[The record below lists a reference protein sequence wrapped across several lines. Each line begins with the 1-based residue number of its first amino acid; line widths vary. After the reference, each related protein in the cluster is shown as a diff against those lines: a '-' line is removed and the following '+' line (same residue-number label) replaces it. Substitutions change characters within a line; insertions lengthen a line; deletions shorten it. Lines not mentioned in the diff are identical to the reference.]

1 MIDRYARQRIFRGI
15 GDEGQKKLGQ
25 SYAVITGCGALGS
38 AVASCLAR
46 AGVGKI
52 RLLDRDF
59 IEYHNLPR
67 QLLFDEQDIKDQ
79 LPKAIAAERH
89 LRRINSS
96 IEIEGIAV
104 DINSGN
110 IEKLVKGADVIV
122 DGLDNYE
129 TRYLTNDVALKLGIP
144 WIYGGAVGSAG
155 MTMNI
160 LPGETPCFRCIMPAA
175 PGAGRIQTCDT
186 AGVLN
191 SIPFII
197 GSLQSAEA
205 IKLLVG
211 ARDFLNRGLIS
222 IDIWEGTF
230 HQTSLGAVSRAD
242 CPACHGH
249 YEYLEA
255 EQGSKTVV
263 LCGRDAVQVYNPQA
277 QGVSLEVL
285 ARRLEAVGEVSRS
298 PFMLKVIVEGKEMV
312 VFPDSRAIIKNTRDE
327 ALAKSL
333 YAKYIG
339 M

>member
-15 GDEGQKKLGQ
+15 GDEGQKRLGE
-25 SYAVITGCGALGS
+25 SYAVIIGCGALGS
-38 AVASCLAR
+38 AIASCLVR
-46 AGVGKI
+46 AGVGNVRI
-52 RLLDRDF
+52 VDRDF

-67 QLLFDEQDIKDQ
+67 QLLFDEDDIKEQ

-89 LRRINSS
+89 LRKINSS
-96 IEIEGIAV
+96 IQVEGIAV
-104 DINSGN
+104 DVNGGN
-110 IEKLVKGADVIV
+110 IEKLVAGANVIL

-129 TRYLTNDVALKLGIP
+129 TRYLINDVALKLRIP
-144 WIYGGAVGSAG
+144 WIYGGAIGSAG

-160 LPGETPCFRCIMPAA
+160 LPGKTPCFRCIMPAP
-175 PGAGRIQTCDT
+175 PGAARIETCDT

-211 ARDFLNRGLIS
+211 ATEYLNQGLLS
-222 IDIWEGTF
+222 LDIWENSF
-230 HQTSLGAVSRAD
+230 HQTALKSAVRPD
-242 CPACHGH
+242 CPACQGH
-249 YEYLEA
+249 YEYLEQ
-255 EQGSKTVV
+255 EQGSRTTV
-263 LCGRDAVQVYNPQA
+263 LCGHDAVQVYNPQSP
-277 QGVSLEVL
+277 GVALETL
-285 ARRLEAVGEVSRS
+285 ARRLKNAGEVTGNAY
-298 PFMLKVIVEGKEMV
+298 MLRLNVEGREIV
-312 VFPDSRAIIKNTRDE
+312 IFPDSRAIIKNTRDE